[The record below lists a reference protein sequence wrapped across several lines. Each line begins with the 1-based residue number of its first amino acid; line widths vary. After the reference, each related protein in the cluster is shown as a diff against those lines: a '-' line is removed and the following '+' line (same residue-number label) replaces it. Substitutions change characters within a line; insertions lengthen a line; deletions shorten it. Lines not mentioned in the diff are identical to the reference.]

1 MEVRDR
7 IVGAIFSRD
16 TPLHKRITRLISN
29 NNNNMVLRITKL
41 PDGLFSAR
49 RSRFNQAVAKYLS
62 IEQIISVY
70 CFGE

>member
-1 MEVRDR
+1 
-7 IVGAIFSRD
+7 
-16 TPLHKRITRLISN
+16 
-29 NNNNMVLRITKL
+29 MVMRITKL
-41 PDGLFSAR
+41 PDGLFSAK